1 MLEPDGKSEIMQLIG
16 IVAAIS
22 AVVGVLA
29 NNRKL
34 RVCFLVFMLSNI
46 LAGYVHACA
55 IYYQP
60 DIWPLLARDVI
71 FFLLAIE
78 GWVRWGK

>member
-1 MLEPDGKSEIMQLIG
+1 MIQIIG
-16 IVAAIS
+16 IVAAVS
-22 AVVGVLA
+22 AVIGVLA

-46 LAGYVHACA
+46 LAGTVH
-55 IYYQP
+55 YQAG
-60 DIWPLLARDVI
+60 IWSLLIRDAA